1 MGMSKASGEK
11 PQGRWRRSVKTGLAA
26 TGFITAVIV
35 VLFICFTFGVDI
47 KTIVAALAIVLVL
60 GVGLPLFLHVVRGN
74 NDRDDENKTCKPIL
88 QSFDKH
94 KSTDKLIAD
103 YRAWQQGEHSTYVRV
118 HFGGDVVY
126 ALQGA
131 KAYEEAL
138 EILNELE
145 GIQGMKARER
155 YDYETYRDQ
164 VKPELLEGIEVE
176 KKRAL
181 ERARN
186 KNLKK

>member
-1 MGMSKASGEK
+1 L
-11 PQGRWRRSVKTGLAA
+11 TA

-35 VLFICFTFGVDI
+35 VLVLCFVFKVDI
-47 KTIVAALAIVLVL
+47 QVIIIALAIVLVL
-60 GVGLPLFLHVVRGN
+60 VVGLPLFIFAVREN
-74 NDRDDENKTCKPIL
+74 NDRKDESETCKPIM
-88 QSFDKH
+88 QSFEKH
-94 KSTDKLIAD
+94 RSTDRLIED
-103 YRAWQQGEHSTYVRV
+103 YRAWQKGEHSTYTRV

-138 EILNELE
+138 EILADLE
-145 GIQGMKARER
+145 NIQGMKPRER

-164 VKPELLEGIEVE
+164 VKPELLEGIETE
-176 KKRAL
+176 KKRAE

>member
-1 MGMSKASGEK
+1 MAKKNDKQTQS
-11 PQGRWRRSVKTGLAA
+11 RWRRSLKTGLSA

-35 VLFICFTFGVDI
+35 VLVLCFMFKVDLRAI
-47 KTIVAALAIVLVL
+47 IAFVVVALLL
-60 GVGLPLFLHVVRGN
+60 GVGLPLLIHVVRDN
-74 NDRDDENKTCKPIL
+74 NDRNDENETCKPIL
-88 QSFDKH
+88 QSFEKH
-94 KSTDKLIAD
+94 CSTDKLLAD
-103 YRAWQQGEHSTYVRV
+103 YRAWQQGEHSTYTRV

-138 EILNELE
+138 EVLHELE
-145 GIQGMKARER
+145 TIQGMKARER

-164 VKPELLEGIEVE
+164 VEPELLEGIEVE
-176 KKRAL
+176 KKRAE

-186 KNLKK
+186 KNLRK

>member
-1 MGMSKASGEK
+1 MSKVSGNQ
-11 PQGRWRRSVKTGLAA
+11 PQSRWRRSVKTGLAA
-26 TGFITAVIV
+26 TGFITAVILV
-35 VLFICFTFGVDI
+35 MFICFTFRVDI
-47 KTIVAALAIVLVL
+47 RVLVAALAVILVI
-60 GVGLPLFLHVVRGN
+60 GVGLPLFLYVARGN

-88 QSFDKH
+88 QSFEKH

-103 YRAWQQGEHSTYVRV
+103 YRAWQQGEHTTYVRV

-138 EILNELE
+138 EILKELE

-164 VKPELLEGIEVE
+164 VTPELLEGIETE
-176 KKRAL
+176 KKRAE